1 MTFYHI
7 DKVLSRKYGK
17 ISLTISNINDFDAVK
32 GDIVENKLPKG
43 ADSGTLIYTNT
54 IPKGYKIW
62 HKTLSTNF
70 ANAVWSNKWFLKKT

>member
-32 GDIVENKLPKG
+32 GDIVEKQVAKRCREW
-43 ADSGTLIYTNT
+43 YTYL
-54 IPKGYKIW
+54 YKYYSKRI
-62 HKTLSTNF
+62 
-70 ANAVWSNKWFLKKT
+70 